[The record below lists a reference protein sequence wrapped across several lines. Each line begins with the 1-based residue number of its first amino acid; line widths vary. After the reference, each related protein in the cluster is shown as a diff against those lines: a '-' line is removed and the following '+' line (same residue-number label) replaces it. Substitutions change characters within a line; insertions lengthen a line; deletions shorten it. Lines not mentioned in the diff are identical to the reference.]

1 MIEVKVD
8 LSRASRREV
17 EAFLALP
24 GVARA
29 LDAMTHA
36 PLFDDDVNLEIAIAP
51 PPARESHDG
60 EEGGRT

>member
-8 LSRASRREV
+8 LSRASRREI

-36 PLFDDDVNLEIAIAP
+36 PLFDDDVNMEIAIEP
-51 PPARESHDG
+51 PRDADSHDG
-60 EEGGRT
+60 GCGGWT

>member
-8 LSRASRREV
+8 LSRASRREI

-36 PLFDDDVNLEIAIAP
+36 PLIDHDVNMEIAIAP
-51 PPARESHDG
+51 PRDADSHDDG
-60 EEGGRT
+60 SGGWA

>member
-8 LSRASRREV
+8 MSCAGRREI

-29 LDAMTHA
+29 LDAMTQLPQSDEGLKLRLA
-36 PLFDDDVNLEIAIAP
+36 VWPPTPSEYAADDETA
-51 PPARESHDG
+51 
-60 EEGGRT
+60 